1 MSDNPYAPSTPIE
14 QARANG
20 YSWDEIG
27 DHVAGSTA
35 EAMAE
40 GYTQGEVDQHLGYTD
55 PSGFEQ
61 RSREQW
67 TDRLAQNPDLLA
79 KLSGPAPQLSLIHE
93 DTADH
98 YAQALANR
106 EVKGPQDF
114 SDRYAAAAL
123 SAAHDTLG
131 LDASDPNTASIRQQA
146 GASAATELAAQ
157 LPADRDFTDASLSV
171 GTQNYDATRRSFLD
185 NWVQTGEHPIDAA
198 AKADPGQYVFNP
210 ATATAEQRAFASGR
224 AQPFYFVPG
233 EELPD
238 EKSVMGAIEDL
249 GTDIATV
256 TGLNLAGK
264 YVVGPAIR
272 AVART
277 AAEIPDWLAGLARKA
292 TTDVFDSTKPVG
304 EAITQETVAD
314 AMKPAAPAPMVP
326 TPEPIEGAVPPAEP
340 VAPQVEPTASPAAKI
355 ARLTQLELDNRLD
368 TGIVRPG
375 LFQELAER
383 HAVGDQAT
391 LALAEGHDTTASWLK
406 WLGDVWHD
414 ESGAGPGITPP
425 AEKVQAGSRRAT
437 ILGKN
442 AADELIR
449 SQSTGLETQ
458 QSEALAHGFE
468 GFYKNLAPFMT
479 RWERELEKPYGGD
492 AMNTEIGKLVD
503 ALEGNGVVAENSP
516 FSGYARFRA
525 QAHADNVAAL
535 SAAADRGEID
545 PVQLRE
551 YYISHLYTPESIS
564 NVQRGV
570 SGGGRT
576 GSLGFTRQR
585 TIPTY
590 GEAIQEGY
598 KPKYT
603 NPIHMDIAGIDA
615 QRRALATLRMQAM
628 ARDANWMR
636 FYTDPRE
643 AARDGFDRVFGLG
656 TEKTASTVTP
666 AGEPGMPITQRMYAQ
681 KGFAKIWNNWT
692 QYEAFE
698 RNQSAK
704 SIEDML
710 LKMKNAST
718 YLKLMFPGY
727 HTVTEYKE
735 GLSNGLANVVDE
747 ISHGE
752 IGRGIWDFA
761 KTPIKPFEYAYK
773 ATKYREMYRAMEAD
787 PALDAFVSGG
797 GTLGG
802 RAKVYQASASPTI
815 WKLYQRGELGRAL
828 TDDVRRIL
836 AYDYEGEGAK
846 RFGVGALR
854 GLNLPFR
861 EIGRVA
867 TSLTAPVWDHM
878 IPLLKAGASIERI
891 QTFLRQNPMA
901 NDDAIRTFARQVV
914 TNIEDRMG
922 EYNPANLF
930 WNTTVKRAANQSMLS
945 TGWTYGTIHAT
956 LAGLGYNMGR
966 GFEWNPVATTNLA
979 MQFAMLA
986 MTNAAWSYLIDGKLP
1001 NSTLDYMIPFA
1012 NARGIARV
1020 LLPGEEK
1027 EYYDWMKIIAQTISV
1042 GNDKGL
1048 GAALQQLSQGIGEYA
1063 KSKLAPIWQ
1072 AAHDWLTGQDA
1083 IGHRI
1088 AYTPGGVAGWLKNEF
1103 LPIFA
1108 TNAEQA
1114 AKSGINPVENL
1125 FGIRGAPTWLSNWT
1139 TWRQGQQSLHDRW
1152 TKEELSR
1159 ARRENGFSPFA
1170 SRNSRTAGFAGGP
1183 GKGEKQSDGSVRY
1196 YNGITLYPTHR
1207 GNGQDANGVIT
1218 PRDSYD
1224 PNIVQPRGSAY
1235 SSSEQSELTPRQ
1247 QAAADR
1253 RAIANGGAYAA
1264 HDLITPQQQTHQRQM
1279 VNAARAAL
1287 RNAAPRSYIP
1297 RSRSSYR
1304 GQGRVNRGE

>member
-14 QARANG
+14 QARAAG

-27 DHVAGSTA
+27 DHVAASTDA
-35 EAMAE
+35 AMAE
-40 GYTQGEVDQHLGYTD
+40 GYTQADVDQHLGYAD
-55 PSGFEQ
+55 PSEFEQ
-61 RSREQW
+61 RSRQQW
-67 TDRLAQNPDLLA
+67 AAHMASNPDVLD
-79 KLSGPAPQLSLIHE
+79 KLSGPDPQLSLIHD
-93 DTADH
+93 DTASH

-123 SAAHDTLG
+123 SAAHDVMG
-131 LDASDPNTASIRQQA
+131 LDASDPNTVRIRQQA
-146 GASAATELAAQ
+146 GAAAATELTSQ

-171 GTQNYDATRRSFLD
+171 GTQNYDATRKAFLD
-185 NWVQTGEHPIDAA
+185 NWAQTGEHPVDAA

-210 ATATAEQRAFASGR
+210 ATATPEQRAFASGR

-238 EKSVMGAIEDL
+238 EKTVTGALEDL

-264 YVVGPAIR
+264 YVVGPVVR

-277 AAEIPDWLAGLARKA
+277 AAEIPEWLSGLAKKV

-304 EAITQETVAD
+304 DAVTQETVAD
-314 AMKPAAPAPMVP
+314 AMKPVAPAPMAP
-326 TPEPIEGAVPPAEP
+326 TPEVTEGAEPA
-340 VAPQVEPTASPAAKI
+340 VPQVEPTASPAAKL
-355 ARLTQLELDNRLD
+355 ARLTQLELENKLD
-368 TGIVRPG
+368 IDIVRPG
-375 LFQELAER
+375 LFRELAER
-383 HAVGDQAT
+383 HAAGDQAT
-391 LALAEGHDTTASWLK
+391 LALADGHDTTASWLK
-406 WLGDVWHD
+406 WMGDVWHD
-414 ESGAGPGITPP
+414 EGGAGPGITPP
-425 AEKVQAGSRRAT
+425 SSEVEPGSRRAV

-449 SQSTGLETQ
+449 SQATGLETQ
-458 QSEALAHGFE
+458 RSEALAHGFE
-468 GFYKNLAPFMT
+468 QFYQNLSPYMT

-492 AMNTEIGKLVD
+492 AMNTEIGKLLD
-503 ALEGNGVVAENSP
+503 AIEGNGVVAENSP

-525 QAHADNVAAL
+525 QMHADNVSAL
-535 SAAADRGEID
+535 EAAAERGEID

-551 YYISHLYTPESIS
+551 NYISHLYTPESIS

-570 SGGGRT
+570 TNGGNRT

-615 QRRALATLRMQAM
+615 QRRALATMRMQAM
-628 ARDANWMR
+628 AREANWMR

-656 TEKTASTVTP
+656 TEKTASTITP
-666 AGEPGMPITQRMYAQ
+666 EGEPGPPVIHRMYAS

-727 HTVTEYKE
+727 HTITEYKE
-735 GLSNGLANVVDE
+735 GISNGLANVVDE
-747 ISHGE
+747 IGHGE
-752 IGRGIWDFA
+752 IGRGVWDLA
-761 KTPIKPFEYAYK
+761 KTPIKPFEYIYK

-797 GTLGG
+797 GTIGG
-802 RAKVYQASASPTI
+802 RAKVYQASAMPTI
-815 WKLYQRGELGRAL
+815 WKLYQRGELGRSLAN
-828 TDDVRRIL
+828 DVRRVL
-836 AYDYEGEGAK
+836 AYDYKGEGAK

-854 GLNLPFR
+854 GLELPFR
-861 EIGRVA
+861 EIGRVS

-901 NDDAIRTFARQVV
+901 NDEAVRTFARQVV

-930 WNTTVKRAANQSMLS
+930 WNTTTKRVANQSMLS

-986 MTNAAWSYLIDGKLP
+986 MTNAAWSYLIDGKMP

-1012 NARGIARV
+1012 NARGITRI

-1027 EYYDWMKIIAQTISV
+1027 EYYDWMKIVANTISV
-1042 GNDKGL
+1042 EKDKGL
-1048 GAALQQLSQGIGEYA
+1048 GSALQQASQGVADYA
-1063 KSKLAPIWQ
+1063 KGKLAPIWQ
-1072 AAHDWLTGQDA
+1072 AAHDWLTGEDA
-1083 IGHRI
+1083 VGHKI
-1088 AYTPGGVAGWLKNEF
+1088 AYTPGGVAGWLEKEF

-1108 TNAEQA
+1108 SNWEQA
-1114 AKSGINPVENL
+1114 KTAGINPVENL
-1125 FGIRGAPTWLSNWT
+1125 FGIRAAPTWLSNWD
-1139 TWRQGQQSLHDRW
+1139 TWRQGQQRLHDMW
-1152 TKEELSR
+1152 TKQELNR
-1159 ARRENGFSPFA
+1159 ARRESGAFSPFA
-1170 SRNSRTAGFAGGP
+1170 SRGSRTPGFAGGP
-1183 GKGEKQSDGSVRY
+1183 GKGVKQADGSVRY
-1196 YNGITLYPTHR
+1196 YNGITLHPINTR
-1207 GNGQDANGVIT
+1207 SNVDSNGVIQ
-1218 PRDSYD
+1218 PKNAYD
-1224 PNIVQPRGSAY
+1224 PNVIQTSGSAY
-1235 SSSEQSELTPRQ
+1235 GPQDTSAYTPRQ
-1247 QAAADR
+1247 AAALAR
-1253 RAIANGGAYAA
+1253 QEAA
-1264 HDLITPQQQTHQRQM
+1264 SGPYSPLITPGVDTGTHQRQM
-1279 VNAARAAL
+1279 ANAARSAF
-1287 RNAAPRSYIP
+1287 RNAAVRSFTPRT
-1297 RSRSSYR
+1297 RSSYR
-1304 GQGRVNRGE
+1304 GQGRVNHRGF